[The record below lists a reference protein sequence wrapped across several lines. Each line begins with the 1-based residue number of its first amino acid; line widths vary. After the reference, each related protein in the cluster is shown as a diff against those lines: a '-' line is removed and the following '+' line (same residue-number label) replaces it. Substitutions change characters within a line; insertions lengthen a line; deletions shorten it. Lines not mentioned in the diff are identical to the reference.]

1 LGVSPWAAKL
11 LRRKPAKLVAVAL
24 AKKAARVA
32 WAVMTGFDPLQ
43 ALRLEDWERPLLC
56 RGNSCIYQ

>member
-1 LGVSPWAAKL
+1 MGVSPWAAKL

-32 WAVMTGFDPLQ
+32 WAVMTDENSHV
-43 ALRLEDWERPLLC
+43 ARRLLC
-56 RGNSCIYQ
+56 PRNQTFKLRCPVFLR

>member
-1 LGVSPWAAKL
+1 MGVSPWAAKL

-32 WAVMTGFDPLQ
+32 WAVVTGFDPLQ
-43 ALRLEDWERPLLC
+43 ALRLED
-56 RGNSCIYQ
+56 